1 MKIYI
6 TILFLMLTG
15 CAGTKWTIPIKAKA
29 CYTTKY
35 GTVCAATNKE
45 VIEVDFVIN
54 GLSKD

>member
-1 MKIYI
+1 
-6 TILFLMLTG
+6 MLTG